1 VDYHIAKNMT
11 TEYLTEF
18 ALVVW
23 FCDDGCSSDAV
34 KFYTHAY
41 SYSEVEFLAKLL
53 ESRFNLYGSILK
65 NKKNQFFIR
74 LNADSKRKFSK
85 IGAKFSIPGMEYKL
99 DF

>member
-1 VDYHIAKNMT
+1 MT